1 MFSVTQR
8 IKNIKQPRGGYINP
22 KKFEITSL
30 NDKIELHDKE
40 NIHAGLIGLCI
51 DYMTRYMMGTPVE
64 EAFKI
69 SLFGAEKLGEL
80 KESMKILSKIKGIDK
95 SSIINSCKLV
105 GYDVC
110 FRAGIEFYK
119 PVQEISPDQNT
130 IFNIKTM
137 INRSIIFWEKY
148 GPIIKDGFTFMGGY
162 TDIVSSGDGDYLTKD
177 TLWDFKVSN
186 KGPTSAHT
194 LQLLM
199 YYLLGIHSI
208 HEEFHSATQL
218 GIFNPRLNNVYLL
231 NISDIPSNI
240 IKEVSE
246 KVIGY

>member
-95 SSIINSCKLV
+95 SSIIN
-105 GYDVC
+105 
-110 FRAGIEFYK
+110 
-119 PVQEISPDQNT
+119 
-130 IFNIKTM
+130 
-137 INRSIIFWEKY
+137 
-148 GPIIKDGFTFMGGY
+148 
-162 TDIVSSGDGDYLTKD
+162 
-177 TLWDFKVSN
+177 
-186 KGPTSAHT
+186 
-194 LQLLM
+194 
-199 YYLLGIHSI
+199 
-208 HEEFHSATQL
+208 
-218 GIFNPRLNNVYLL
+218 
-231 NISDIPSNI
+231 
-240 IKEVSE
+240 
-246 KVIGY
+246 